1 MSAVR
6 HLKPGYV
13 ITYPNREKTSSQ
25 VTKVLTAAVLVLSA
39 VVILL
44 MTFGGWSKMEG
55 LIPLDI
61 IWCLV
66 YLVMAWYVIK
76 WARGL
81 LPMAA
86 ALGALMLTC
95 AVIALTGYT
104 GVAWSDRSGS
114 GYTAIHS
121 IFGGTG
127 FSAGTMNLLVVIV
140 AITQIALI
148 VIALQAF
155 GQGWNIEYE
164 IPAEEAHAKGHR
176 GHIL

>member
-13 ITYPNREKTSSQ
+13 ITYPNREKTSSR
-25 VTKVLTAAVLVLSA
+25 VTKLLTAAVLVLSV

-66 YLVMAWYVIK
+66 YLVMAWYVAR

-81 LPMAA
+81 LPIAA
-86 ALGALMLTC
+86 ALGALMLIF
-95 AVIALTGYT
+95 AVIALAGYT
-104 GVAWSDRSGS
+104 GVAWSDRANA
-114 GYTAIHS
+114 GYGAIHS
-121 IFGGTG
+121 VFGGGG
-127 FSAGTMNLLVVIV
+127 FSADTMNFLVVIV
-140 AITQIALI
+140 AITQVALI
-148 VIALQAF
+148 VSAMRAF

-164 IPAEEAHAKGHR
+164 IPAEEAAAKGHR
-176 GHIL
+176 GHSL

>member
-13 ITYPNREKTSSQ
+13 ITYPNREKSSSQ
-25 VTKVLTAAVLVLSA
+25 ATKLLTAAVLVLSA
-39 VVILL
+39 LVILL

-55 LIPLDI
+55 LMPLDI

-81 LPMAA
+81 LPIAA
-86 ALGALMLTC
+86 ALGALMLIFT
-95 AVIALTGYT
+95 VIALAGYT
-104 GVAWSDRSGS
+104 GVAWSDRAGT
-114 GYTAIHS
+114 GYGAIHS
-121 IFGGTG
+121 VFGGGG
-127 FSAGTMNLLVVIV
+127 FSADTMNVLVVVV
-140 AITQIALI
+140 ALTQVALI
-148 VIALQAF
+148 VSAMRAF

-164 IPAEEAHAKGHR
+164 IPAEEAKAKGHR
-176 GHIL
+176 GHKL